1 MTGTKILETALDIL
15 NLRTSDG
22 ILPDNCADMKTR
34 AVNIINICL
43 AECACLNALI
53 CKTEEHIPTLQSLDE
68 QVDFSPLLLN
78 SVIPF
83 GVASYLCIDEDPV
96 LANSLW
102 EKYRVAYKN
111 AQRNSRG
118 VIHPITEVY

>member
-1 MTGTKILETALDIL
+1 MTGNKILEIALDIL
-15 NLRTSDG
+15 NLRGSDG
-22 ILPDNCADMKTR
+22 ILPDNCADIKAR

-43 AECACLNALI
+43 AECACLNALM
-53 CKTEEHIPTLQSLDE
+53 CKTEEQIPTLNSLDE

-83 GVASYLCIDEDPV
+83 GVASYLCTDEDPV
-96 LANSLW
+96 LASSLW
-102 EKYRVAYKN
+102 EKYRASYRS

-118 VIHPITEVY
+118 KVHPITEVY

>member
-1 MTGTKILETALDIL
+1 MTGTKILEMALDIL
-15 NLRTSDG
+15 NLRGSDG

-53 CKTEEHIPTLQSLDE
+53 CKTEESAPTIESLDG
-68 QVDFSPLLLN
+68 QVEFSPLLLN
-78 SVIPF
+78 TVIPF
-83 GVASYLCIDEDPV
+83 GVASYLCTDEDPA
-96 LANSLW
+96 LAKSLW
-102 EKYRVAYKN
+102 EKYRYAYRS

-118 VIHPITEVY
+118 RTHSITEVY